1 MSDLTTLCSAMT
13 VRSMILVCRAL
24 LSSSVLWRTLRW
36 ELMADMILHKKT
48 NKILQKI
55 IQKNMLVK
63 SGYLGRI
70 TAVQRTFAKI
80 RTENITI

>member
-1 MSDLTTLCSAMT
+1 
-13 VRSMILVCRAL
+13 
-24 LSSSVLWRTLRW
+24 
-36 ELMADMILHKKT
+36 MADMILHKKT